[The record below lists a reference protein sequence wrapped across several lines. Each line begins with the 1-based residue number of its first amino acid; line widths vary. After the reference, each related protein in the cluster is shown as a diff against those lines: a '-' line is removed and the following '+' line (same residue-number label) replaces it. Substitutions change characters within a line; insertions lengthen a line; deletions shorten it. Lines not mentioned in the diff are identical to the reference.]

1 MIAATFPALSAGQ
14 SVWLRTALFALMVV
28 SSAASSAD
36 ASQLWT
42 TTLEVVV
49 GGEPG
54 SADALTRVTDVVPDV
69 DGTTLWVRQS
79 ERVSIW
85 RVADTS
91 APILEYGRRNDTAPL
106 GAPLGAFP
114 DASGFWIRYSGGW
127 GRFWAR
133 RRPCPCPS
141 RTRPT
146 AGRGQPLPKTAPC
159 SRAKSLPPSP
169 ERSSGRPTTRAGRL
183 PWRGFGPPRG
193 AGFADTLALYDSSG
207 QDFAVAYGT
216 SRLFEG
222 QPFSDHDLTYLNL
235 RRGAAGVVQRRGR
248 ADEVR
253 VVEIMPGP
261 DTILDV
267 RLPLR
272 PTPMQ
277 RERVEAAIE
286 PKARSVRDLMQRADG
301 SPPSDAAVR
310 AIVEEALY
318 VPSRLPL
325 VTAAISTVLGRSVA
339 QHERGARPRHG
350 LACAGP
356 VGRRRPGAAGPA
368 PGLVPA
374 SRRHAR
380 PCVGTRA
387 RRALF
392 GTGAGAEAGPAL
404 MPRSIAFPTAAGL
417 LLLACADG
425 GEPSGSPYSE
435 PHPGAVGPTVALVD
449 SLLLEETE
457 YYIGRPYSLS
467 ADTAD
472 GSFLIADGY
481 SNRIFRFGRD
491 GRFLQSYGHPGEGP
505 GEFTG
510 LSRAFI
516 LDRFDRSWHRCPAGP
531 ADHVCA

>member
-127 GRFWAR
+127 GRFGHDGGLVRA
-133 RRPCPCPS
+133 
-141 RTRPT
+141 
-146 AGRGQPLPKTAPC
+146 LPN
-159 SRAKSLPPSP
+159 PPD
-169 ERSSGRPTTRAGRL
+169 GWTRAAIAENGSMLAREESPPLARAFEWPADHPGWTLAVARL
-183 PWRGFGPPRG
+183 RPAEGSWV
-193 AGFADTLALYDSSG
+193 ADTLALYDSSG

-325 VTAAISTVLGRSVA
+325 VTAAISTVSDEVWLSTNEEHDLGTVWLVLDRSEGGGQVRRVLLPDSFRLRDA
-339 QHERGARPRHG
+339 TRDHVWGLVRDERFSGQ
-350 LACAGP
+350 
-356 VGRRRPGAAGPA
+356 VQGRRLVRP
-368 PGLVPA
+368 
-374 SRRHAR
+374 
-380 PCVGTRA
+380 
-387 RRALF
+387 
-392 GTGAGAEAGPAL
+392 
-404 MPRSIAFPTAAGL
+404 
-417 LLLACADG
+417 
-425 GEPSGSPYSE
+425 
-435 PHPGAVGPTVALVD
+435 
-449 SLLLEETE
+449 
-457 YYIGRPYSLS
+457 
-467 ADTAD
+467 
-472 GSFLIADGY
+472 
-481 SNRIFRFGRD
+481 
-491 GRFLQSYGHPGEGP
+491 
-505 GEFTG
+505 
-510 LSRAFI
+510 
-516 LDRFDRSWHRCPAGP
+516 
-531 ADHVCA
+531 